1 MKETLKPVT
10 ALLISVAILLTGNG
24 LQGTLL
30 PIRASLE
37 SFSTISIGFIGAAY
51 FLGFTVGCIFGAG
64 LVKRV
69 GHIRVFLA
77 MTALAST
84 TALIHSL
91 ILYPWVWV
99 ILRMLTGFCFAILF
113 VVIESWINDRSTNQ
127 NRGII
132 FSTYVMITLT
142 VQAIGQLMIML
153 YEPTGVEL
161 FAITSILIT
170 LAAIPIALSTSPAPE
185 IKHTTKFNLKKLYKI
200 SPAAIIGCLFIGFA
214 NGSFWSLAPIFI
226 TTLFSD
232 ISYTAWFMVSAVIGG
247 ALSQWPIGF
256 LSDKIGRRKVI
267 VIIAFLGVFVA
278 SLIILSIQSIDFIGI
293 NILGAAWGAVSFP
306 MYAVIVA
313 HANDHADPGDYVAV
327 SSGLLLMY
335 GIGAIIGP
343 LLSSLLMA
351 LTNASGLFVYIG
363 AMHLL
368 LALYLSYRIIRRDSS
383 PTDDHI
389 SFNDA
394 LTATYTASQVYEYE
408 EENTDEQAN

>member
-51 FLGFTVGCIFGAG
+51 FLGFTVGCIFGAE

-293 NILGAAWGAVSFP
+293 SILGAAWGAVSFP

>member
-51 FLGFTVGCIFGAG
+51 FLGFTVGCIFGAE

-383 PTDDHI
+383 STDDHI

>member
-383 PTDDHI
+383 STDDHI

>member
-51 FLGFTVGCIFGAG
+51 FLGFTVGCIFGAE

>member
-10 ALLISVAILLTGNG
+10 ALLISVAILLTGSG

-51 FLGFTVGCIFGAG
+51 FLGFTVGCIFGAE

-113 VVIESWINDRSTNQ
+113 VVIESWINDRSTNE

-132 FSTYVMITLT
+132 FSTYVMITLS
-142 VQAIGQLMIML
+142 VQAVGQLMIML

-170 LAAIPIALSTSPAPE
+170 LAAIPIALSTAPAPE

-313 HANDHADPGDYVAV
+313 HANDHADIGDYVAV

-389 SFNDA
+389 SFNNA
-394 LTATYTASQVYEYE
+394 LTATYTASQVYE

>member
-51 FLGFTVGCIFGAG
+51 FLGFTVGCIFGAE

-226 TTLFSD
+226 NTLFSD

>member
-1 MKETLKPVT
+1 
-10 ALLISVAILLTGNG
+10 
-24 LQGTLL
+24 
-30 PIRASLE
+30 
-37 SFSTISIGFIGAAY
+37 
-51 FLGFTVGCIFGAG
+51 
-64 LVKRV
+64 
-69 GHIRVFLA
+69 
-77 MTALAST
+77 
-84 TALIHSL
+84 
-91 ILYPWVWV
+91 
-99 ILRMLTGFCFAILF
+99 MLTGFCFAILF